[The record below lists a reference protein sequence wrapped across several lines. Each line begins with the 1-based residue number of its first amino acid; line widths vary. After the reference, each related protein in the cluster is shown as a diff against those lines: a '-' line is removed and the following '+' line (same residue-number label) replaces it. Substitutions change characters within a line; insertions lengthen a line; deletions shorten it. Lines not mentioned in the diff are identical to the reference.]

1 MSILDHWNNPNLKY
15 CNLAILTAIGIIQSA
30 RYLINR
36 NSSDAVESYLKAPNS
51 DKFPSTEELSDP
63 FFEIKMTKNDV
74 KLKKL
79 DSKQFWAVLENQKT
93 KEQIYMKSN
102 RFKQLKMDLENIKRF
117 KNEPYLLKKS
127 ILEMFNKGDKSISGD
142 TKWIHI
148 KTVPKPSTEQL
159 EGHTGE
165 LLVLL
170 LIALAGVATVAYK
183 SVNYIKTVQCISFI
197 KNSCR
202 NSKKVTDVIGQK
214 MVLRN
219 LDGDLRT
226 NYFSGDV
233 ILSGDNGKEL
243 LVVCS

>member
-93 KEQIYMKSN
+93 KVNIDELWIYEPN
-102 RFKQLKMDLENIKRF
+102 YQCLGANLHEVKQVQTV
-117 KNEPYLLKKS
+117 KNGPRKHQ
-127 ILEMFNKGDKSISGD
+127 KGDKSISGD

>member
-15 CNLAILTAIGIIQSA
+15 CNLAILTALGLVQSA

-36 NSSDAVESYLKAPNS
+36 NSSDAVKSYLKAPNS
-51 DKFPSTEELSDP
+51 DKFPGTEELSDS
-63 FFEIKMTKNDV
+63 FLENKLTKNYV

-79 DSKQFWAVLENQKT
+79 DSKQFWAILEDQKT

-102 RFKQLKMDLENIKRF
+102 RLKQLKMDLENIKRF

-127 ILEMFNKGDKSISGD
+127 ILEMFAKGDKSITGD
-142 TKWIHI
+142 TEWMHV
-148 KTVPKPSTEQL
+148 KTVPKPTTEQL
-159 EGHTGE
+159 KGHSNE

-170 LIALAGVATVAYK
+170 LIAMAGLATVGYK
-183 SVNYIKTVQCISFI
+183 SVNYIKTVHCINFI
-197 KNSCR
+197 KHSCR
-202 NSKKVTDVIGQK
+202 NSKKVADAIGQK

-226 NYFSGDV
+226 NYFNGDV
-233 ILSGDNGKEL
+233 ILSGNNGKEL
-243 LVVCS
+243 LVKQ